1 MSGMKHL
8 HPLSVEVTEE
18 LRDRFRQMLARLDEI
33 RSQSGPSGN
42 PAIWRPAIDLGE
54 VEEAILIRVELPG
67 VRPDQVRVTLCDQI
81 LRVEGRKERPAP
93 GSSALAS
100 PEERP
105 LRFLCLERGYGNFAF
120 TLTLKWQIEV
130 TGLTARLRNGI
141 LEIRLPKASHSG
153 REMVIPIE
161 S

>member
-1 MSGMKHL
+1 MPMKAL
-8 HPLSVEVTEE
+8 HPLSHEVTAE
-18 LRDRFRQMLARLDEI
+18 LRDRFRQMLARLDEV
-33 RSQSGPSGN
+33 RSESGPTGN
-42 PAIWRPAIDLGE
+42 PGVWRPAIDLGE

-67 VRPDQVRVTLCDQI
+67 VRPDQVRVTLCDQT

-93 GSSALAS
+93 ASSSTAS
-100 PEERP
+100 LEERP
-105 LRFLCLERGYGNFAF
+105 IRFLCLERGYGNFAF
-120 TLTLKWQIEV
+120 ALSLKWQIEV
-130 TGLTARLRNGI
+130 KGLTARLSNGI